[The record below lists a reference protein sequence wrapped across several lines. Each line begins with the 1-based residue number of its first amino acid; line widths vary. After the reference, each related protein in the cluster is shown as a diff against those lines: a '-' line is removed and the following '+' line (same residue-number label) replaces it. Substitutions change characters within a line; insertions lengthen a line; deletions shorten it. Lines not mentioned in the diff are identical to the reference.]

1 MMTVFLYSRLYC
13 CLLLLLSS
21 LCGVT
26 AFATVPFNVISMTMT
41 TSTMTSALTT
51 ATAAATTGGITNG
64 VGTSAASILPSLFLL
79 LDNEAHT
86 NILIAAVVGAASSSV
101 EGGSV
106 VEETAAVITTTRQ
119 QVGLINWDNPAE
131 SIGGAITLLYIVFS
145 ILAGIK
151 YIVKDGWRPKM

>member
-1 MMTVFLYSRLYC
+1 MTVFLYSRLYC

-21 LCGVT
+21 LSGVT
-26 AFATVPFNVISMTMT
+26 AFATVPFNVISMT

-51 ATAAATTGGITNG
+51 VTAATTGSSITNG
-64 VGTSAASILPSLFLL
+64 VGTSVASILPSSLSLL
-79 LDNEAHT
+79 LDNEANT
-86 NILIAAVVGAASSSV
+86 NILIATVVGAATSSV
-101 EGGSV
+101 EGGNV
-106 VEETAAVITTTRQ
+106 VEETAAVITTTR

>member
-1 MMTVFLYSRLYC
+1 MTVFLYSRLYC
-13 CLLLLLSS
+13 CLILLLSS

-26 AFATVPFNVISMTMT
+26 AFATVPFNVISMT

-51 ATAAATTGGITNG
+51 VTAATTGSSITNG
-64 VGTSAASILPSLFLL
+64 VGTSVASILPSSLSLL
-79 LDNEAHT
+79 LDNEANT
-86 NILIAAVVGAASSSV
+86 NILIATVGAATSSV
-101 EGGSV
+101 EGGNV
-106 VEETAAVITTTRQ
+106 VEETAVITTVR

>member
-1 MMTVFLYSRLYC
+1 
-13 CLLLLLSS
+13 
-21 LCGVT
+21 
-26 AFATVPFNVISMTMT
+26 
-41 TSTMTSALTT
+41 MTSALTT
-51 ATAAATTGGITNG
+51 ATAAATTGSSITNG
-64 VGTSAASILPSLFLL
+64 VGTLVASILPSSLSLL

-86 NILIAAVVGAASSSV
+86 NILIATVVGVASSV
-101 EGGSV
+101 EGGNV

-119 QVGLINWDNPAE
+119 VGGLINWDNPAE

>member
-1 MMTVFLYSRLYC
+1 MTVFLYSRLYC

-21 LCGVT
+21 LSGVT

-51 ATAAATTGGITNG
+51 ATTAATTGSSITNG
-64 VGTSAASILPSLFLL
+64 VGTSYASILPSSLSLL
-79 LDNEAHT
+79 LDNEANT
-86 NILIAAVVGAASSSV
+86 NILIATVGAATSSV
-101 EGGSV
+101 EGGNV
-106 VEETAAVITTTRQ
+106 VEETAAVITTVR

>member
-1 MMTVFLYSRLYC
+1 MTVFLYSRLYC

-21 LCGVT
+21 LSGVT
-26 AFATVPFNVISMTMT
+26 AFATVPFNVLSMTA

-64 VGTSAASILPSLFLL
+64 VGTSVASILPSSLSLL
-79 LDNEAHT
+79 LDNEANT
-86 NILIAAVVGAASSSV
+86 NILIATVGAVSSVV

-106 VEETAAVITTTRQ
+106 IEETAVITTTR

>member
-21 LCGVT
+21 LSGVT
-26 AFATVPFNVISMTMT
+26 AFATVPFNVISMT

-51 ATAAATTGGITNG
+51 VTSATTGSSITNG
-64 VGTSAASILPSLFLL
+64 FGTSVASILPSSLSLL
-79 LDNEAHT
+79 LDNEAQT
-86 NILIAAVVGAASSSV
+86 NKLIATVGATSSV
-101 EGGSV
+101 EGVGNV

-119 QVGLINWDNPAE
+119 VGGLINWDNPAE

>member
-21 LCGVT
+21 LSGVT
-26 AFATVPFNVISMTMT
+26 AFATVPFNVISMTT

-51 ATAAATTGGITNG
+51 VTAATTGSSITNG
-64 VGTSAASILPSLFLL
+64 VGTSVASILPSSLSLL
-79 LDNEAHT
+79 LDNEANT
-86 NILIAAVVGAASSSV
+86 NILIATVGAATSSV
-101 EGGSV
+101 EGGNV
-106 VEETAAVITTTRQ
+106 VEETAAVITTVR

>member
-1 MMTVFLYSRLYC
+1 MTVFLYSRLYC

-21 LCGVT
+21 LSGVT
-26 AFATVPFNVISMTMT
+26 AFATVPFNVISMT

-51 ATAAATTGGITNG
+51 VTAAATGGITNG
-64 VGTSAASILPSLFLL
+64 VGTSAASIVPSISLL
-79 LDNEAHT
+79 LDNEANT
-86 NILIAAVVGAASSSV
+86 NILIATVGAATSSV
-101 EGGSV
+101 EGGNV

-119 QVGLINWDNPAE
+119 VGGLINWDNPAE

>member
-1 MMTVFLYSRLYC
+1 MTVFLYSRLYC

-21 LCGVT
+21 LSGVT
-26 AFATVPFNVISMTMT
+26 AFATVPFNVISMT

-51 ATAAATTGGITNG
+51 ATAAATTGSITNG
-64 VGTSAASILPSLFLL
+64 VGTLVASILPSSLSLL
-79 LDNEAHT
+79 LDNEANT
-86 NILIAAVVGAASSSV
+86 NILIATVVGVASSV
-101 EGGSV
+101 EGGNV
-106 VEETAAVITTTRQ
+106 VEETAAVITTVR

>member
-1 MMTVFLYSRLYC
+1 MTVFLYSRLYC

-21 LCGVT
+21 LSGVT
-26 AFATVPFNVISMTMT
+26 AFATVPFNVISMT

-51 ATAAATTGGITNG
+51 ATATAATTGSITNG
-64 VGTSAASILPSLFLL
+64 VGTSAASILPSSLSLL
-79 LDNEAHT
+79 LDNEANT
-86 NILIAAVVGAASSSV
+86 NILIATVGAATSSV
-101 EGGSV
+101 EGGNV
-106 VEETAAVITTTRQ
+106 VEETAAVITTVR

>member
-1 MMTVFLYSRLYC
+1 MTVFLYSRLYC

-26 AFATVPFNVISMTMT
+26 AFATVPFNVVSMT

-51 ATAAATTGGITNG
+51 ATVTAAATGGITNG
-64 VGTSAASILPSLFLL
+64 VGTSVASILPSSLSLL
-79 LDNEAHT
+79 LDNNEANT
-86 NILIAAVVGAASSSV
+86 NILIATAVGVASSI
-101 EGGSV
+101 EGGNV
-106 VEETAAVITTTRQ
+106 VEETAAVITTTVRQ
-119 QVGLINWDNPAE
+119 GGLINWDNPAE

>member
-1 MMTVFLYSRLYC
+1 MMAVFLYSRLYC
-13 CLLLLLSS
+13 CLVLLLSS
-21 LCGVT
+21 LSGVT
-26 AFATVPFNVISMTMT
+26 AFATVPFNVISMT

-51 ATAAATTGGITNG
+51 VTAATTGSSITNG

-79 LDNEAHT
+79 LDNNEANT
-86 NILIAAVVGAASSSV
+86 NILIATVVGAASSV

-106 VEETAAVITTTRQ
+106 VEETAVITTTR

>member
-1 MMTVFLYSRLYC
+1 MT
-13 CLLLLLSS
+13 
-21 LCGVT
+21 
-26 AFATVPFNVISMTMT
+26 T
-41 TSTMTSALTT
+41 TSTMTAALTT
-51 ATAAATTGGITNG
+51 VTAATTGSSITNG
-64 VGTSAASILPSLFLL
+64 VGTSVASILPSSLSLL
-79 LDNEAHT
+79 LDNEANT
-86 NILIAAVVGAASSSV
+86 NILIATVVGAASSV

-106 VEETAAVITTTRQ
+106 VEETAVITTR

>member
-21 LCGVT
+21 LSGVT
-26 AFATVPFNVISMTMT
+26 AFATVPFNVISMT

-51 ATAAATTGGITNG
+51 VTAAATGGITNG
-64 VGTSAASILPSLFLL
+64 VGTSAASILPSLSLL
-79 LDNEAHT
+79 LDNEANT
-86 NILIAAVVGAASSSV
+86 NILIATVVGVAVSSV
-101 EGGSV
+101 EGGNV

-119 QVGLINWDNPAE
+119 VGGLINWDNPAE